1 MAISKRNIMTR
12 YFYIVLFMSLIGVGI
27 VIKAAHI
34 MFVDRKY
41 WEEVASRFKK
51 EDVTLYPNRGNILS
65 GDGKLLASS
74 LPEYYLFLDYKYYDN
89 NEKRQARGQHRRD
102 SIFNSKV
109 DSLAQALNKMFP
121 EWSVAQYRTH
131 LKNGRNSRSWQH
143 YPLFPNRRKRITHTP
158 ICWAISIPSSAAAAP
173 PP

>member
-1 MAISKRNIMTR
+1 MTR

-89 NEKRQARGQHRRD
+89 NEKRQADRFVREGVSAFQVPDHGSTGNLYPTGVSRGDLFAGKPPEAFAVCHGVSADKGCNRRYKARQSSSLR
-102 SIFNSKV
+102 SISSGTTNSPM
-109 DSLAQALNKMFP
+109 SLAPK
-121 EWSVAQYRTH
+121 H
-131 LKNGRNSRSWQH
+131 
-143 YPLFPNRRKRITHTP
+143 
-158 ICWAISIPSSAAAAP
+158 
-173 PP
+173 

>member
-12 YFYIVLFMSLIGVGI
+12 YFYIVLFMGLIGVGI

-74 LPEYYLFLDYKYYDN
+74 LPEY
-89 NEKRQARGQHRRD
+89 
-102 SIFNSKV
+102 
-109 DSLAQALNKMFP
+109 
-121 EWSVAQYRTH
+121 
-131 LKNGRNSRSWQH
+131 
-143 YPLFPNRRKRITHTP
+143 
-158 ICWAISIPSSAAAAP
+158 
-173 PP
+173 